1 MALLKREEGLVVD
14 DNASYSVTDAVTDA
28 RLGNC
33 Q

>member
-1 MALLKREEGLVVD
+1 MALLKREEELVD